1 MHGKRSQNKTK
12 RYYDG
17 VVSLGINCASAMQAE
32 VRGLRAFSGP
42 LDWLTID
49 ASQFDVGWKTWVRMI
64 TTQFQVTINP
74 SHLTPQ
80 NLNASSSVD
89 YLGDVLLHD
98 AYQGLAFPHDFSTWP
113 ASSEV
118 IQKIQSQYQRRGARL
133 VEELNKGGQWLF
145 VFNNRNYSCSISE
158 LVQLVMMLRQSF
170 PNSQIDLFAVLFR
183 QTEEVDGQEIVPGVF
198 VTKTCRSFRDR
209 YDFGGRCATW
219 RWLDTVA
226 LREPINPEVDLARRL
241 AFDNR
246 VLSQVPHWLYMDK
259 KVLKLSHKTYE
270 QAYARGYCRFR
281 NKPFLTCRL
290 PMFLWR
296 KTRLRY
302 FLRLVK
308 Q

>member
-1 MHGKRSQNKTK
+1 MALGCENKCK

-17 VVSLGINCASAMQAE
+17 VVSLGINCASAMQAG

-42 LDWLTID
+42 LDWLTVD

-133 VEELNKGGQWLF
+133 VEQLTKGGRWLL
-145 VFNNRNYSCSISE
+145 VFNSGNFPCPLGE
-158 LVQLVMMLRQSF
+158 LIRMIETLRLRF

-183 QTEEVDGQEIVPGVF
+183 QTEEVDGQEVTPGVF
-198 VTKTCRSFRDR
+198 ITKTCRSFRDS

-219 RWLDTVA
+219 RWLDSVA
-226 LREPINPEVDLARRL
+226 LREPFNSQSELARR
-241 AFDNR
+241 ASFDDR
-246 VLSQVPHWLYMDK
+246 ILSQVSRWLCMDK
-259 KVLKLSHKTYE
+259 KTLKVYHKTYKL
-270 QAYARGYCRFR
+270 AYARGYCRFR
-281 NKPFLTCRL
+281 NYPFLTCKL
-290 PMFLWR
+290 PMLLWL
-296 KTRLRY
+296 KTRWRY
-302 FLRLVK
+302 FLRLVR